1 MGSKTAGSGGMPQG
15 DVPAF
20 DLPPPSPQYQPGY
33 MMPYQQPGMAQR
45 MTPPTMPGMAQGM
58 TQEDFLRLLYQ
69 SQQTPPAKDLNNY
82 LSQMDPQVQDALR
95 IALAQSMGRG
105 NQGY

>member
-1 MGSKTAGSGGMPQG
+1 MGSKTAGSGEMQG

-33 MMPYQQPGMAQR
+33 MMPYPQPGMAQ
-45 MTPPTMPGMAQGM
+45 GMSPNPQPGM

-69 SQQTPPAKDLNNY
+69 SQQTPPAMDLNNY

-95 IALAQSMGRG
+95 IALAQSMGQG
-105 NQGY
+105 NQVY